1 MKITYQAEGK
11 DDVVLDGE
19 TISTWLSVDDDFN
32 VSVDDEALSA
42 YVKAMAKNY
51 NTAYGNRTLDTSYG
65 QTVTIY
71 GGNYGWWVDNAAE
84 KEMILEDLKAG
95 KDVTREPVYS
105 QTANSHG
112 ENDYGN
118 TYVEINLTAQHLFF
132 YKNGSLVVES
142 DFVSGNLA
150 KNHGTPSG
158 SFGVTYKAK
167 GMRCFAAKIMS
178 LRYLSGCL
186 LTVVLECMM
195 PAGEVLLV
203 EQFIKRSGSH
213 GCINLP
219 YSAAKT
225 IYENIEAGYPVLVY
239 ELPGTESQKGKDMD
253 AASAVDEAITS
264 IGAVTLDSAGT
275 IASVRS
281 QYDALSDSAKAYVKN
296 LNVLT
301 AAESA
306 LSQLQYE
313 QALQELQNQESIDA
327 QNVTNTIM
335 ALPDTITATDAA
347 AVANAR
353 NAYNALSEGAK
364 AKVPQSAL
372 DKLAAAEAAL

>member
-1 MKITYQAEGK
+1 MHDASWR
-11 DDVVLDGE
+11 
-19 TISTWLSVDDDFN
+19 STF
-32 VSVDDEALSA
+32 
-42 YVKAMAKNY
+42 
-51 NTAYGNRTLDTSYG
+51 GG
-65 QTVTIY
+65 TIY
-71 GGNYGWWVDNAAE
+71 
-84 KEMILEDLKAG
+84 
-95 KDVTREPVYS
+95 
-105 QTANSHG
+105 
-112 ENDYGN
+112 
-118 TYVEINLTAQHLFF
+118 
-132 YKNGSLVVES
+132 
-142 DFVSGNLA
+142 
-150 KNHGTPSG
+150 
-158 SFGVTYKAK
+158 
-167 GMRCFAAKIMS
+167 
-178 LRYLSGCL
+178 
-186 LTVVLECMM
+186 
-195 PAGEVLLV
+195 
-203 EQFIKRSGSH
+203 KRSGSH

-264 IGAVTLDSAGT
+264 IGTVTLDSAGT

-296 LNVLT
+296 LDVLT

-347 AVANAR
+347 AVANAI

-364 AKVPQSAL
+364 VKVPQSAL